1 MKFRPCIDLH
11 QGKVKQIVGST
22 LSNNSS
28 KSLITNFISKH
39 SAAWFADL
47 YQKNQLIGGHMI
59 QLGSGNDASAKQ
71 ALSAW
76 PKGLQIGGGIT
87 SENAQKWLK
96 SGASKVI
103 VTSHIFKNGEIHFN
117 RLKNL
122 SDLIGKEQL
131 VLDLSCRKQNNQY
144 FIVTDRWQK
153 FTNVIV
159 NHQSLDLFAQ
169 YCSEFLIHAVDVEG
183 KSNGIEQDLVSLLGH
198 WQKIPITYAGGISS
212 WEDIKCIKTVGEK
225 KIDFT
230 IGSALDIFGGRGFNY
245 QDLVKENADGFQQ
258 I

>member
-22 LSNNSS
+22 LSNKSS
-28 KSLITNFISKH
+28 KSLITNFISKQ
-39 SAAWFADL
+39 SATWFANL
-47 YQKNQLIGGHMI
+47 YQKDHLGGGHMI
-59 QLGSGNDASAKQ
+59 QLGNGNEAPAKQ

-76 PKGLQIGGGIT
+76 PKGLQIGGGIN
-87 SENAQKWLK
+87 SENALKWLEL
-96 SGASKVI
+96 GASKVI
-103 VTSHIFKNGEIHFN
+103 VTSHIFKNGEIHFD
-117 RLKNL
+117 RLKYL

-131 VLDLSCRKQNNQY
+131 VLDLSCRKHNNQY

-153 FTNVIV
+153 FTNVTV
-159 NHQSLDLFAQ
+159 DHQSLDFFAQ

-183 KSNGIEQDLVSLLGH
+183 KNSGIEQDLISKLGH

-212 WEDIKCIKTVGEK
+212 WEDIQSIKTVGEE

-230 IGSALDIFGGRGFNY
+230 IGSALDIFGGQGFTY
-245 QDLVKENADGFQQ
+245 QDLVKENANGFQQ

>member
-28 KSLITNFISKH
+28 KNLITNFISEQ
-39 SAAWFADL
+39 SAAWYAKL
-47 YQKNQLIGGHMI
+47 YRKDHLSGGHMI
-59 QLGSGNDASAKQ
+59 QLGSGNETSAKQ

-76 PKGLQIGGGIT
+76 PNGLQIGGGIN
-87 SENAQKWLK
+87 SENAQKWLEA
-96 SGASKVI
+96 GASKVI
-103 VTSHIFKNGEIHFN
+103 VTSHIFKNGEIHFD
-117 RLKNL
+117 RLKYL

-131 VLDLSCRKQNNQY
+131 VLDLSCRKLNNQY

-153 FTNVIV
+153 FTKVTV
-159 NHQSLDLFAQ
+159 DHQSLDFFAR

-183 KSNGIEQDLVSLLGH
+183 KNNGIEQDLISELGR
-198 WQKIPITYAGGISS
+198 WQKIPITYAGGIST
-212 WEDIKCIKTVGEK
+212 WEDIKSIKTIGEK
-225 KIDFT
+225 RIDFT
-230 IGSALDIFGGRGFNY
+230 IGSALDIFGGKGFTY
-245 QDLVKENADGFQQ
+245 HDLAKENANGFQK